1 LGAGEE
7 DGVEDGAGMDVGGG
21 AGVVSG
27 EVSGVVVCAGV
38 RTGIKFGDRV
48 CASWGVQ
55 VKFWVFELGCYVDF
69 VVSILN
75 GLMPPHR
82 VQVKPTG
89 KANTNCTFNKI
100 VREHWGPGDWS
111 AFFSTLTI
119 ITGPFQNHS

>member
-27 EVSGVVVCAGV
+27 AVSGVVVCA
-38 RTGIKFGDRV
+38 TGIKFGDRV

-55 VKFWVFELGCYVDF
+55 VRMLKFWVFELGCYVDF

-75 GLMPPHR
+75 LHTVSR
-82 VQVKPTG
+82 
-89 KANTNCTFNKI
+89 
-100 VREHWGPGDWS
+100 
-111 AFFSTLTI
+111 
-119 ITGPFQNHS
+119 